1 MAPKRLVLLISGTPG
16 TGKSTLAQELKYK
29 ISATCINLTEIALEN
44 NFILETDVKRRTEVV
59 NLEKLVPFLKKFIK
73 STSDNLI
80 IEGHYADIVP
90 DALVSVC
97 IILRTDPQVLEHRL
111 NEKQFFP
118 SKIQENLQAEI
129 LGLCTS
135 YALES
140 LDPAKIYEVDTSHAS
155 LEETIRI
162 ILDLINKRPISNV
175 GEINW
180 MQKLEDNNELMKYFR

>member
-16 TGKSTLAQELKYK
+16 TGKSTLAQELKYE

-97 IILRTDPQVLEHRL
+97 IILRTDPQVLENRL

-118 SKIQENLQAEI
+118 AKIQENLQSEI

-135 YALES
+135 YALER
-140 LDPAKIYEVDTSHAS
+140 LDPAKIYEVDTSSAS
-155 LEETIRI
+155 LEETVKI
-162 ILDLINKRPISNV
+162 ILDFINKRPPSNV